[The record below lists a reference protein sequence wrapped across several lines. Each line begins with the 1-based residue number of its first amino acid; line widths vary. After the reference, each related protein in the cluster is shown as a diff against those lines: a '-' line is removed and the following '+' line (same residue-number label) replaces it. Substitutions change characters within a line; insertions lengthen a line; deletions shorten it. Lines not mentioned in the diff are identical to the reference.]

1 MQSTP
6 SRARHSNNICAPLI
20 NVDDISLFLKKLPNK
35 RKRPSAWGVYPAD
48 GLGNL
53 WFRLAS
59 GGAGYD
65 DHNNNDYR
73 DRNGAGENDTT
84 EPTCE
89 SGKHGKRL
97 NPSLP

>member
-20 NVDDISLFLKKLPNK
+20 NVDDISLFLKNFSINEKGH
-35 RKRPSAWGVYPAD
+35 RPGVVYPAD

-53 WFRLAS
+53 RFRLAS

-73 DRNGAGENDTT
+73 DRNGTGENETT

-97 NPSLP
+97 NPS